1 MRIHVSSSHDHCWQG
16 STQVH
21 AKKNDLSLSGD
32 DVHTVLLALQGHD
45 LSKLLTWPLPP
56 HVADVASFPFPF
68 PLTPLKTR
76 MRNGAKF
83 LMFVFLRT
91 LYTVGNT
98 SRSRDPRGPRASPR
112 PAHIPHLY
120 TGSAWK
126 SRDYLVARSTNSSN
140 PRKSRCV
147 IVWNQRIVPALSSYW
162 SGYNGDSASI
172 HLYGALWKRGRVE
185 CIAGVTRSSGRAD
198 RAKVHG
204 LTLTKTNGTP

>member
-1 MRIHVSSSHDHCWQG
+1 MYHDTTRIFHISRTCLNSVTLPWLTVAWKMRIHVSSSHDHCWQG

-98 SRSRDPRGPRASPR
+98 SRSRDPRGPRASP
-112 PAHIPHLY
+112 APH
-120 TGSAWK
+120 TSPTCIRVVPGS
-126 SRDYLVARSTNSSN
+126 L
-140 PRKSRCV
+140 
-147 IVWNQRIVPALSSYW
+147 
-162 SGYNGDSASI
+162 
-172 HLYGALWKRGRVE
+172 
-185 CIAGVTRSSGRAD
+185 
-198 RAKVHG
+198 
-204 LTLTKTNGTP
+204 GTT